1 MDELKTK
8 IKHISS
14 IIFNI
19 LIQNKMALY
28 DKESNFENEDLQ
40 TKEFE
45 NLQIK
50 KYKAIVDKWIKDS
63 EIDNKIREYILLEK
77 DPYGLQTGEINLVND
92 INDSLFD
99 LEREIIVNSLEI
111 KDIKENILFKK
122 YNEEISKLKLDIEE
136 INKVKENIEI
146 KLSKSES
153 EKKEI
158 NNILKIK
165 DKRMKEI
172 SHENELLR
180 NKIEAINFEEM
191 KNSKIKEEELQKE
204 INYYKSLLNKAK
216 EMKLKNDKEISN
228 QIDFINKLNKQLEDI
243 KNDLNSKDDI
253 IKNKEKEI
261 KNLKIKLTQVIE
273 LSKTTE
279 IKNKMTLSEFN
290 SISNKIKLEIRDYL
304 TQIVRNV
311 KGSDRQSIMASCNDV
326 YKTLSKIQ
334 SRDSIEEGLSV
345 IEQSIELLADVKKKC
360 DKNQLNNDLEK
371 GIEKLYELKNK
382 II

>member
-345 IEQSIELLADVKKKC
+345 IEQSIELLADVKEKC

>member
-311 KGSDRQSIMASCNDV
+311 KGSDRQSIMVSCNDV

>member
-1 MDELKTK
+1 
-8 IKHISS
+8 
-14 IIFNI
+14 
-19 LIQNKMALY
+19 
-28 DKESNFENEDLQ
+28 
-40 TKEFE
+40 
-45 NLQIK
+45 
-50 KYKAIVDKWIKDS
+50 
-63 EIDNKIREYILLEK
+63 
-77 DPYGLQTGEINLVND
+77 
-92 INDSLFD
+92 
-99 LEREIIVNSLEI
+99 
-111 KDIKENILFKK
+111 
-122 YNEEISKLKLDIEE
+122 
-136 INKVKENIEI
+136 
-146 KLSKSES
+146 
-153 EKKEI
+153 
-158 NNILKIK
+158 
-165 DKRMKEI
+165 
-172 SHENELLR
+172 
-180 NKIEAINFEEM
+180 
-191 KNSKIKEEELQKE
+191 
-204 INYYKSLLNKAK
+204 
-216 EMKLKNDKEISN
+216 MKLKNDKEISN